1 MTEKNKSVM
10 VAGHICLDIT
20 PKFPDSL
27 SGGFNDIFAPG
38 KLINVGEAVIGTGGA
53 VSNTGLAMAKLGLDV
68 KLNGRIGDDAF
79 GEMIR
84 DIVGRDRS
92 KSFSIVHGQ
101 SSSYSIVI
109 APPGQDRMFLHNPAT
124 NDTFTLDDIDY
135 DALKGCRLFHFGYP
149 PLMRRMYQDCGSQTA
164 KMFQKAKDC
173 GVITSLDMTL
183 PDPDSDSG
191 RIDWRQMLKN
201 TLPHVDIFLPSVEET
216 AFMLDKELFY
226 QRKQDAGD
234 SDPVLAYSAADCEY
248 LTGTLIDMGVSI
260 AAIKKGI
267 DGYYLQTAEKI
278 DIDGIDSAA
287 WQSRQ
292 IWCPSYFC
300 PKEEFASAT
309 GAGDTTIA
317 GFLTSILYGLEPVE
331 TLRTANI
338 LAYQN
343 IRSMDTLS
351 GIKDWETTIKM
362 ARDTELEFNKITID
376 EDGWRF
382 DENTNMWYGPRN
394 RNSAG

>member
-1 MTEKNKSVM
+1 M

-20 PKFPDSL
+20 PKFSDSL

-68 KLNGRIGDDAF
+68 KLNGKIGDDAF
-79 GEMIR
+79 GQIIL
-84 DIVGRDRS
+84 DTVGRERS
-92 KSFSIVHGQ
+92 KSFRIVPGQ

-109 APPGQDRMFLHNPAT
+109 APPGLDRMFLHNTAT
-124 NDTFTLDDIDY
+124 NDTFTFDDIDY
-135 DALKGCRLFHFGYP
+135 DALKKCELFHFGYP
-149 PLMRRMYQDCGSQTA
+149 PLMKGMYENGGRQTV
-164 KMFQKAKDC
+164 KMFQKAKEC

-191 RIDWRQMLKN
+191 RVNWKEMLKN
-201 TLPHVDIFLPSVEET
+201 TLPHVDIFLPSIEET
-216 AFMLDKELFY
+216 AFMLDKKLFY

-267 DGYYLQTAEKI
+267 DGYYLQTSNKVE
-278 DIDGIDSAA
+278 IDGIDEAA

-300 PKEEFASAT
+300 PTEEFASAT

-317 GFLTSILYGLEPVE
+317 GFLTSLLYGLEPVE

-351 GIKDWETTIKM
+351 GIMDWQKTIAM
-362 ARDTELEFNKITID
+362 ARNPELEFKKLTID
-376 EDGWRF
+376 EDGWSF
-382 DENTNMWYGPRN
+382 DEKTNMWYGPQDC
-394 RNSAG
+394 G